1 MILSKIDRIFFNRVS
16 RPKMDIPGRFV
27 QGRRQSSIVK
37 YSLYSIYIKLYN
49 FCCLYKRKKS
59 KQTTEE
65 NFISKL
71 I

>member
-1 MILSKIDRIFFNRVS
+1 MKCA
-16 RPKMDIPGRFV
+16 

-71 I
+71 IVWRSNSSDGSK